1 MKFKNITILS
11 STALL
16 LGCATAP
23 LSTTDE
29 QQYID
34 KINTSLNNNN
44 PATALAISKQFI
56 KKSPASAIAY
66 ELQAKSYQ
74 QLSEY
79 DNAEDSY
86 LQALKLMPNNNV
98 YRAEYAYLLC
108 SDKQY
113 SKAQSEY
120 QKAYT
125 AEQDKSTTNGISLQA
140 KNYNLATIVSST
152 ADCYNLQGLYD
163 NAIESYELVL
173 QNKDVPPSTYIGIS
187 KAYLAQQNYPKAAL
201 YISSYPGDE
210 NESTALNLKLAALN
224 GLLNG
229 NYSLSTTNRKLLQT
243 KIALLSQKQ
252 RQPQSASD
260 KVTAPIVA
268 TTSTTPITTNT
279 SVPAVKNS
287 ITKPA
292 PIIAG
297 MTNNNASAKAA
308 QVSQSNSTAVT
319 KPLASESLATQ
330 RSRFKKRIQSTKTGK
345 HYIIVEPQDTLFN
358 ISQRSGVG
366 QQQLITRNH
375 LKNDAVPLGIKL
387 YLD

>member
-1 MKFKNITILS
+1 MKFKNITLLS
-11 STALL
+11 STTIL

-79 DNAEDSY
+79 ENAEDSY
-86 LQALKLMPNNNV
+86 LQALKLMPNNNI
-98 YRAEYAYLLC
+98 YRAEFAYLLC

-125 AEQDKSTTNGISLQA
+125 AEQDKSTTNSISLQA
-140 KNYNLATIVSST
+140 KNYNLATIISST

-173 QNKDVPPSTYIGIS
+173 QNKEVPPSTYIGIS
-187 KAYLAQQNYPKAAL
+187 QAYLAQQNYPKAAL

-229 NYSLSTTNRKLLQT
+229 NYSLSPSNRKLLQT
-243 KIALLSQKQ
+243 KIALLRQKQ
-252 RQPQSASD
+252 RQLQPANNKATTPMVATVPNNSVITNNLTPTTKSSQP
-260 KVTAPIVA
+260 KPVPVTAKI
-268 TTSTTPITTNT
+268 
-279 SVPAVKNS
+279 
-287 ITKPA
+287 
-292 PIIAG
+292 
-297 MTNNNASAKAA
+297 TNNNTSTKAT
-308 QVSQSNSTAVT
+308 QSNSTTVVKPVT
-319 KPLASESLATQ
+319 SGSLAMQ
-330 RSRFKKRIQSTKTGK
+330 HNRFKKRIQSTKTGK

-358 ISQRSGVG
+358 ISQHSGVS

-375 LKNDAVPLGIKL
+375 LKSNAVPLGVRL

>member
-16 LGCATAP
+16 LGCATAA

-34 KINTSLNNNN
+34 KINTSLNSNN

-86 LQALKLMPNNNV
+86 LQSLKLMPNNNV

-229 NYSLSTTNRKLLQT
+229 NYSLSPTNRKLLQT

-252 RQPQSASD
+252 LQPQSASN

-268 TTSTTPITTNT
+268 TTSTNHVTTNT
-279 SVPAVKNS
+279 SVPAVKS
-287 ITKPA
+287 STTKPA

>member
-108 SDKQY
+108 SDRQY

-229 NYSLSTTNRKLLQT
+229 NYSLSPTNRKLLQT

-252 RQPQSASD
+252 RQPQSASN

-268 TTSTTPITTNT
+268 TTSTNPVTTNT

-287 ITKPA
+287 TTKPA

-345 HYIIVEPQDTLFN
+345 HYIIVEPQDTIFN

-366 QQQLITRNH
+366 QRQLITRNH
-375 LKNDAVPLGIKL
+375 LKNDAVPLGVKL